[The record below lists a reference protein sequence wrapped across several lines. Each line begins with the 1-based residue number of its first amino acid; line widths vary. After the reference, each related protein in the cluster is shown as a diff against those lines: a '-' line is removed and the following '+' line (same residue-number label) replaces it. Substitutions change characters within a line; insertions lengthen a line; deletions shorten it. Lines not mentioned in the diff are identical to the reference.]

1 MGTRSGR
8 HARAH
13 ARARTLRHTQ
23 AHALRHACSHT
34 QSHTCLGIHTQARTR
49 AHAHLGRHPHTHTQ
63 THAQEHT
70 CSARTCLGTH
80 PQLHVSPCRAR
91 PHAGRST
98 PHPATLGTVSGCR
111 PRPSCLWSVG
121 LASKGSRAASWGAGA
136 AAVLARCQRTGR
148 PQRHRRPQLLP
159 VPPPPAWAIPS
170 GSPLRLPGR
179 RLALGGAGVSSARAE
194 APGRAREG
202 AREGKLFAQEPR
214 TRESQGPSPAEGRP
228 GLPSLRVDWFL
239 QNYCSGPAPFIQ
251 GPWPP
256 HYGCRVALERGSGLA
271 AAVFNPLVCQ
281 TNMRR
286 SQRRL
291 QGPKGEAEQ
300 RPATVATGRWT
311 AKARPCPGP
320 AGRGATHSPAA
331 LTGVSGL
338 GPALS

>member
-1 MGTRSGR
+1 MLTHAVTHMLGHTHSGTHSGTR
-8 HARAH
+8 
-13 ARARTLRHTQ
+13 TLGQ
-23 AHALRHACSHT
+23 ASSHT
-34 QSHTCLGIHTQARTR
+34 HSDSRSG
-49 AHAHLGRHPHTHTQ
+49 THM
-63 THAQEHT
+63 
-70 CSARTCLGTH
+70 LGTH
-80 PQLHVSPCRAR
+80 MLGHTPAAPRVPLQSSAPCGALHAAPSHPWDCFRLPPPAFLPLVRGPRQQGQQGCVL
-91 PHAGRST
+91 GRRGGGCPGSL
-98 PHPATLGTVSGCR
+98 PAH
-111 PRPSCLWSVG
+111 
-121 LASKGSRAASWGAGA
+121 RAASASQA
-136 AAVLARCQRTGR
+136 PPAPSCA
-148 PQRHRRPQLLP
+148 
-159 VPPPPAWAIPS
+159 PPPAWAIPS

>member
-1 MGTRSGR
+1 MRGAPRRTQPPLGLFPAAAPGLPASGPWASP
-8 HARAH
+8 ARA
-13 ARARTLRHTQ
+13 AGLR
-23 AHALRHACSHT
+23 
-34 QSHTCLGIHTQARTR
+34 LGAQ
-49 AHAHLGRHPHTHTQ
+49 GRRL
-63 THAQEHT
+63 
-70 CSARTCLGTH
+70 SWL
-80 PQLHVSPCRAR
+80 
-91 PHAGRST
+91 
-98 PHPATLGTVSGCR
+98 
-111 PRPSCLWSVG
+111 
-121 LASKGSRAASWGAGA
+121 AASAPGGLSVTGAPSSF
-136 AAVLARCQRTGR
+136 LC
-148 PQRHRRPQLLP
+148 
-159 VPPPPAWAIPS
+159 PPPAWAIPS

-251 GPWPP
+251 GPCPP

-331 LTGVSGL
+331 LMGVPGL

>member
-159 VPPPPAWAIPS
+159 VPPPRLGDSFRKSSPTARPPSRSGWCRREQCPSRGTRASQGGGAGGEAVCTGAQDTGVPRPLPSRGPAWAS
-170 GSPLRLPGR
+170 QSTGGLVSPELLFGASTLYPG
-179 RLALGGAGVSSARAE
+179 AVSS
-194 APGRAREG
+194 
-202 AREGKLFAQEPR
+202 
-214 TRESQGPSPAEGRP
+214 
-228 GLPSLRVDWFL
+228 SLWV
-239 QNYCSGPAPFIQ
+239 
-251 GPWPP
+251 
-256 HYGCRVALERGSGLA
+256 
-271 AAVFNPLVCQ
+271 
-281 TNMRR
+281 
-286 SQRRL
+286 
-291 QGPKGEAEQ
+291 
-300 RPATVATGRWT
+300 
-311 AKARPCPGP
+311 
-320 AGRGATHSPAA
+320 
-331 LTGVSGL
+331 
-338 GPALS
+338 